1 MYRNLRIQP
10 VRELVTMQDAMDR
23 LFNEFI
29 TDSDGK
35 QSAVM
40 TPRSDVK
47 VKEDSV
53 DVKMSLPGVDKD
65 DIDITVADDILTVKA
80 EVQEEKE
87 EKDEKSEYQMKEHLL
102 NQYYRQI
109 ALPVEVEADK
119 AKADYENGVLKISL
133 PKAEILKPKKISISA
148 GEKSS
153 SKVEQIEAK

>member
-87 EKDEKSEYQMKEHLL
+87 EKDEKSEYQMKEHLW

-109 ALPVEVEADK
+109 VLPVEVEADK

-133 PKAEILKPKKISISA
+133 PKAEILKPKKINISA

-153 SKVEQIEAK
+153 KKIDQIEAK

>member
-1 MYRNLRIQP
+1 MYRNFRIQP

-80 EVQEEKE
+80 EVRKDKE
-87 EKDEKSEYQMKEHLL
+87 EKDEKSEYQMKEHLW

-119 AKADYENGVLKISL
+119 AKADYVNGVLKITL

-148 GEKSS
+148 GENSS